1 MAYITSEQVAEKRA
15 EIKKS
20 FPGWKFSITR
30 EDYSCIIVKI
40 LSAPLDFPL
49 VNDGKT
55 YQQLHGH
62 TFENYF
68 TNSSLYFKA
77 CAIASNVDIRASCFP
92 FSISHKVAYLIPDK
106 EANFLIVSRC
116 FFLISFILL
125 CMINYLY
132 FLNFN

>member
-15 EIKKS
+15 EIKKA

-49 VNDGKT
+49 VNDGKA

-68 TNSSLYFKA
+68 TTTEHPTLAEQCREAVQKISRILQKGNHDNSDSQTDYFDVGWYIHLQIGA
-77 CAIASNVDIRASCFP
+77 WDRP
-92 FSISHKVAYLIPDK
+92 FVKK
-106 EANFLIVSRC
+106 
-116 FFLISFILL
+116 
-125 CMINYLY
+125 
-132 FLNFN
+132 